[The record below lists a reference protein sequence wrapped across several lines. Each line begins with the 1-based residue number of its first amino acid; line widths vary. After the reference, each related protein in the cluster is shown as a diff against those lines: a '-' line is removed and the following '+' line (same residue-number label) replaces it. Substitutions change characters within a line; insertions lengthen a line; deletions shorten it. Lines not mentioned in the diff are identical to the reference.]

1 MLTFFNTFSF
11 ISNQNQIQ
19 LLRDFLDICDF
30 TAKCISKKSNF
41 SKKCAKLCAVI
52 YQRYRQECFKSK
64 KINFLYTFIIQ
75 VTKELNKYVV
85 LPIAILVKIPMK
97 ALPMISNG

>member
-11 ISNQNQIQ
+11 ISNQNQIE
-19 LLRDFLDICDF
+19 LLRDSLDICDF

-52 YQRYRQECFKSK
+52 YQNYHQECFKST

-75 VTKELNKYVV
+75 VTKELNKCVV
-85 LPIAILVKIPMK
+85 PPIAILVKIPMK